1 MGGRRGRGALCAHG
15 IRRANTYMHTQI
27 QSHRRTDTHTH
38 TNARAQSQNNTLTDT
53 TNDPADAHTPA
64 SRNDSADVHSEI
76 TPRKFG
82 PKTDRGRRLLTP
94 ATSHPPHDPP
104 HDPAKRGLA

>member
-1 MGGRRGRGALCAHG
+1 MGLYVHTGLGAL
-15 IRRANTYMHTQI
+15 IRICTHKYNHTDA
-27 QSHRRTDTHTH
+27 RTHTH